1 MLKVAVVGCGYWGPN
16 LVRNFRSIPES
27 EVKKICDMDHDRL
40 AKMKELY
47 PETNTTTDFEDLIN
61 DDEID
66 AIAIA
71 TPVFTH
77 FELAKKSLLA
87 GKHTFIEKPMAAKV
101 DQCIKLI
108 ELARNKKLTLMVGH
122 TFIYSAPV
130 RKIKEIV
137 TSGDLGELLCI
148 TSQRLN
154 LGLYQNDINVVWDL
168 APHDVSIVLY
178 VMDEFPV
185 AVNCQGKA
193 HLSPGIEDVT
203 NMTLNFKN
211 GGFAIIQSSWLDP
224 NKVRRMTFVGS
235 KKMVLYDDCE
245 PYEKIKIYDKR
256 VEIPRHYDTL
266 AEFHYAYHH
275 GDMHCPQLNLLE
287 PLKVQCQHFLDCIR
301 ERSEP
306 QSSGLKGL
314 EVVHV
319 LEAASKSLEL
329 GGARVEIK
337 DLYPEETKIF
347 QERRK
352 GKIMHIR

>member
-1 MLKVAVVGCGYWGPN
+1 MIKVAVVGCGYWGPN
-16 LVRNFRSIPES
+16 LVRNFRSIPEC
-27 EVKKICDMDHDRL
+27 EVKQICDMDHERL
-40 AKMKELY
+40 AKMQELY
-47 PETNTTTDFEDLIN
+47 PEINTTTKFEELVK

-66 AIAIA
+66 AVAIA

-77 FELAKKSLLA
+77 FELAKKSLMA

-108 ELARNKKLTLMVGH
+108 ELAKKKELTLMVGH

-130 RKIKEIV
+130 RKVKEIV
-137 TSGDLGELLCI
+137 ESGDLGELLCI

-154 LGLYQNDINVVWDL
+154 LGLYQRDINVVWDL

-193 HLSPGIEDVT
+193 HLASGIEDVT

-235 KKMVLYDDCE
+235 RKMVLYDDCQ
-245 PYEKIKIYDKR
+245 PYEKLRIYDKR

-275 GDMHCPQLNLLE
+275 GDMHCPALNLIE
-287 PLKVQCQHFLDCIR
+287 PLKAQCQHFLDCIR
-301 ERSEP
+301 EGSDP
-306 QSSGLKGL
+306 QTSGFEGL
-314 EVVHV
+314 DVVRI
-319 LEAASKSLEL
+319 LEAASKSLKK
-329 GGARVEIK
+329 GGARIEIEDRHPLQPTTFLATRK
-337 DLYPEETKIF
+337 DKIVN
-347 QERRK
+347 
-352 GKIMHIR
+352 IR